1 MEVLHPRCAGL
12 DVHSELVV
20 ACARI
25 AEERQVGYEMAEFGT
40 TTRELLR
47 LQEWLLSQGVTHVA
61 MEATGVYWKPV
72 WHILEG
78 SFEMVLGNAKQMK
91 TVPGRKSDQKDA
103 AWIADLLAHGLIRAS
118 FVPPSPIQELR
129 DLTRTRK
136 QMMGEH
142 ARHVQRIQKVL
153 EDANIK
159 LTSVLTDIM
168 GVSGRR
174 ILTALAAGERNPE
187 KLARLTDPRV
197 KAPRAKIVEALQ
209 GKVTEHHRFMFSL
222 HLGHIE
228 AVEAAVAALE
238 ARIEEA
244 LEPFRREVELLCTM
258 PGIKRNAA
266 ASIIAEIGVDM
277 SIFPSADH
285 LAAWGALS
293 PGLNKTGGKTKS
305 SRTKPGR
312 WLKATMTQ
320 CAWAASHQRNCY
332 LNARF
337 HRIKSRRG
345 KKKAVIAVANTMLRA
360 IYHMLKNDTP
370 YKDLGADFFD
380 RENRD
385 RTAHRLAT
393 RLKNLGY
400 EVEIR
405 KAA

>member
-25 AEERQVGYEMAEFGT
+25 AEGQQVRHDLAEFGT
-40 TTRELLR
+40 STRELLR
-47 LQEWLLSQGVTHVA
+47 LQEWLLSHGVTHVA

-118 FVPPSPIQELR
+118 FVPPTPIQELR

-168 GVSGRR
+168 GVSGRK
-174 ILTALAAGERNPE
+174 ILNALAEGERNPE
-187 KLARLTDPRV
+187 KLARLADPRV

-209 GKVTEHHRFMFSL
+209 GNVTEHHRFMFSL
-222 HLGHIE
+222 HLMHIE
-228 AVEAAVAALE
+228 SVEAAVAALE

-244 LEPFRREVELLCTM
+244 LEPFRHEVELLCTM

-277 SIFPSADH
+277 SVFPSADH
-285 LAAWGALS
+285 LVGWGSIS
-293 PGLNKTGGKTKS
+293 PGLNKTGGKTRS

-345 KKKAVIAVANTMLRA
+345 SKKAVIAVANTMLRA
-360 IYHMLKNDTP
+360 IYHMLKNDAP
-370 YKDLGADFFD
+370 YQDLGPDFFE

-385 RTAHRLAT
+385 KTVRRLTT